1 MNVTRKHDNFFKTT
15 FEKPAHAAELLRIA
29 AKHNDGLAEFL
40 DAVNLDTLQ
49 PMPGEATR
57 EGLSGATDLAFRVNL
72 KGSACSAELHVG
84 VVLEHKS
91 YKDTSVLQQLMHYY
105 FEVILQKAGNIPTVA
120 IVVYNGNDQWNPLK
134 DPNYNR
140 PYPEYPD
147 YFNRVGYPFVCE
159 FIDVGTEIE
168 AADFMTADPQLV
180 LALVA
185 MRYAFQPSER
195 SRFLEALRAFKK
207 LGRKGALDFIKEVYV
222 YLKKVIPLE
231 DKEKFMDTEEAYAN
245 KGYKS
250 IYDAEL
256 EDARAEGLAEG
267 RKEGRAKGREEGRE
281 EREKLAAEIAAQA
294 EEIRKLKVLLA
305 QRG

>member
-15 FEKPAHAAELLRIA
+15 FENPEHAAELLRMA
-29 AKHNDGLAEFL
+29 AKHNNGLAEFL
-40 DAVNLDTLQ
+40 AAVNLDTLQ

-120 IVVYNGNDQWNPLK
+120 IVVYNGNDQWNPFK

-140 PYPEYPD
+140 PYPEFPD

-256 EDARAEGLAEG
+256 EDARAEG
-267 RKEGRAKGREEGRE
+267 REEGRE

>member
-1 MNVTRKHDNFFKTT
+1 MQGHSFVLGVKTT
-15 FEKPAHAAELLRIA
+15 FEKPAHAAELLRMA

-40 DAVNLDTLQ
+40 AAVNLDTLQ

-91 YKDTSVLQQLMHYY
+91 YKDASVLQQLMHYY

-120 IVVYNGNDQWNPLK
+120 IVVYNGNDKWNPLN

-168 AADFMTADPQLV
+168 ATDFMTADPQLV

-195 SRFLEALRAFKK
+195 TRFLEALRAFKK
-207 LGRKGALDFIKEVYV
+207 LGRKGALAFIKEVFV
-222 YLKKVIPLE
+222 YLKKVIPTE

-256 EDARAEGLAEG
+256 EEAREEGLAEG
-267 RKEGRAKGREEGRE
+267 RAKGLEEGRKE
-281 EREKLAAEIAAQA
+281 ERERLTAEIAAKDA
-294 EEIRKLKVLLA
+294 ENRKLKAQLA
-305 QRG
+305 AILASKA